1 MTTSKET
8 DVINPKSV
16 VQSLAKGFQV
26 LEAFDMNNIDLS
38 LTQISKRTGL
48 DAGTVFRLVNT
59 LVMLGYLE
67 RGEEP
72 KRYRLSIKIL
82 DLGFHAIG
90 RRDMRDLVR
99 PYLRSLVGE
108 VSEAASLCVLDGADA
123 VYVERVHA
131 GLVRLGV
138 DIRIGSRIPAYYTA
152 IGHSILAY
160 LPKSETKRI
169 LDMRERV
176 KLIPQTTT
184 TYAEIEERLKLVR
197 RQGYAFSDQD
207 TAPMLRVI
215 AAPIMDADGHPLA
228 ALSVAAPSL
237 HMKAEQFVEKA
248 SEPVLRAAA
257 EVGRALSISGSA
269 VAATG
274 SAFR

>member
-1 MTTSKET
+1 MAKSKDIEA
-8 DVINPKSV
+8 VNPKNL

-59 LVMLGYLE
+59 LLLLGYLE
-67 RGEEP
+67 RGEEA
-72 KRYRLSIKIL
+72 KRYRLAIKVL

-90 RRDMRDLVR
+90 RRDLRDLVR

-108 VSEAASLCVLDGADA
+108 VSEAASVCVLDGADA
-123 VYVERVHA
+123 IYVERVHA

-152 IGHSILAY
+152 IGQSILAY
-160 LPKSETKRI
+160 LSKSEVKRI
-169 LDMRERV
+169 LDMREKV
-176 KLIPQTTT
+176 KLNSLIPTTM
-184 TYAEIEERLKLVR
+184 AEIERRLELVR
-197 RQGYAFSDQD
+197 QQGYAFSDQD
-207 TAPMLRVI
+207 AAPMLRVI
-215 AAPIMDADGHPLA
+215 AAPIVDADGHPLA

-237 HMKAEQFVEKA
+237 HMTAEEFVKK
-248 SEPVLRAAA
+248 SVEPLLRAA
-257 EVGRALSISGSA
+257 EEIGRALSISGSA

>member
-1 MTTSKET
+1 MSASENSKS
-8 DVINPKSV
+8 I

-26 LEAFDMNNIDLS
+26 LEVFDANNLE
-38 LTQISKRTGL
+38 LTLTEFAELAGL
-48 DAGTVFRLVNT
+48 DAGTVFRIVNT
-59 LVMLGYLE
+59 LLMSGYLE
-67 RGEEP
+67 RGDGK
-72 KRYRLSIKIL
+72 KRYRLSLKVL
-82 DLGFHAIG
+82 DLSFHAIG

-99 PYLRSLVGE
+99 PYLRALVGE
-108 VSEAASLCVLDGADA
+108 VSEASSLCVLDGADV

-160 LPKSETKRI
+160 LPKSEGKRI
-169 LDMRERV
+169 LAMRDRV
-176 KLIPQTTT
+176 KLTPATLTTVK
-184 TYAEIEERLKLVR
+184 EIEERLIQVR
-197 RQGYAFSDQD
+197 QLGYALSDQD
-207 TAPMLRVI
+207 AAPMPRVI

-237 HMKAEQFVEKA
+237 HMKVEKFVEKA
-248 SEPVLRAAA
+248 AAPVLSAAA
-257 EVGRALSISGSA
+257 EIGRALSISGSA
-269 VAATG
+269 VAAAG